1 MTATPTVDP
10 RRGETW
16 LVNFDPSIGAEQRKL
31 RPAVVLSLSSIGKL
45 PLRIIVPVT
54 SWKDRYR
61 TYPWFV
67 PLPATR
73 ENGLDADS
81 GADAFQV
88 KSVDLGRFHRH
99 LGSVTI
105 EQLDEIAA
113 GIALCVGWRG

>member
-1 MTATPTVDP
+1 MTATLTIDP
-10 RRGETW
+10 RRGEIW
-16 LVNFDPSIGAEQRKL
+16 LVDFDPSVGAEQRKL
-31 RPAVVLSLSSIGKL
+31 RPAVVLSLTSIGKL
-45 PLRIIVPVT
+45 PLRIVVPVT

-61 TYPWFV
+61 RYPWFV
-67 PLPATR
+67 PLPAAS

-88 KSVDLGRFHRH
+88 KSVDLGRFRRC

-105 EQLDEIAA
+105 EELDEIAA